1 MKYSHVRAVFKK
13 QAKDSLRNPLI
24 LVIFCMF
31 PLLSAVFKFVLP
43 SDEFKVLVPSFANL
57 NTVMLPVVFMSSI
70 IAEDREKKS
79 LRMLVMSNVKGGSYI
94 AGVGACVFAL
104 SLISSLS
111 FAFFLPIESFCDF
124 ACFLMSAIA
133 GICCSMLA
141 GAILAFIAK
150 NQVSAGP
157 LTAPVTMILGLLPM
171 LSAMNADLEKFSKL
185 FYSFY
190 VRKSFV
196 SLKYDSS
203 ASGIAVVGTN
213 LTLLVLAFVFL
224 YKTRGTR
231 SE

>member
-150 NQVSAGP
+150 NQVSGRTSDGSGYHDFGAFAHAFGHECGFRE
-157 LTAPVTMILGLLPM
+157 IL
-171 LSAMNADLEKFSKL
+171 E
-185 FYSFY
+185 
-190 VRKSFV
+190 
-196 SLKYDSS
+196 
-203 ASGIAVVGTN
+203 II
-213 LTLLVLAFVFL
+213 LLVLCKKKFRIA
-224 YKTRGTR
+224 
-231 SE
+231 EI